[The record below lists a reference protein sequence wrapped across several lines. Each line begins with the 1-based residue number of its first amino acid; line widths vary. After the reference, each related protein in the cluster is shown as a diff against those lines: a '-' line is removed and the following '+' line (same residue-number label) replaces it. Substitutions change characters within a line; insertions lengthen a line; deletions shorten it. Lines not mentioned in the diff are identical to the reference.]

1 MSAGDNAE
9 TAQWFQDVM
18 LLATGQC
25 VVFSPS
31 AIVMTSNDS
40 SVRLLGRGYLKL
52 RVRPRLTLDGGASL
66 LAVGRTLPS
75 IDCDDPIADTPLT
88 PASDH
93 LPAQQE
99 LSYTA
104 CQGPPPTHALPVSDP
119 TERANV
125 HAIPSVV
132 PRSEDS
138 GTSFV
143 SANEPASRNG
153 PRAAPAHLKYL
164 IGWLQR
170 NGGVNTPLKLSD
182 AMSKLFWVGKK
193 IYGGQKHWWITM
205 LEEAKAEGLVEV
217 TNLNVKTK
225 ELKAQRTI
233 RLLHPG
239 PFTWV

>member
-25 VVFSPS
+25 LVFSPS
-31 AIVMTSNDS
+31 ALVMRSNDS
-40 SVRLLGRGYLKL
+40 LVRLLGRGYLKL

-66 LAVGRTLPS
+66 LTIGRTLPG
-75 IDCDDPIADTPLT
+75 IECQAPIVDTPLT
-88 PASDH
+88 PASSF
-93 LPAQQE
+93 LSAQRE

-104 CQGPPPTHALPVSDP
+104 RQAPLPSHALPISVLRD
-119 TERANV
+119 TANA

-132 PRSEDS
+132 PHSEDT

-143 SANEPASRNG
+143 SADEPTSANG
-153 PRAAPAHLKYL
+153 PRAVPAHLKYL

-170 NGGVNTPLKLSD
+170 NDGVNRPLNLNN
-182 AMSKLFWVGKK
+182 AMSELFWIGKK
-193 IYGGQKHWWITM
+193 VYGAKKKWWNPM
-205 LEEAKAEGLVEV
+205 LEEAQAEGLVEV
-217 TNLNVKTK
+217 TNLNAKNK
-225 ELKAQRTI
+225 ELKALRTI

-239 PFTWV
+239 PYIWM

>member
-1 MSAGDNAE
+1 MAARR
-9 TAQWFQDVM
+9 
-18 LLATGQC
+18 C
-25 VVFSPS
+25 SPS
-31 AIVMTSNDS
+31 GELYPASTA
-40 SVRLLGRGYLKL
+40 
-52 RVRPRLTLDGGASL
+52 RPRLST
-66 LAVGRTLPS
+66 R
-75 IDCDDPIADTPLT
+75 LT
-88 PASDH
+88 PASNY
-93 LPAQQE
+93 LPARQAPYA
-99 LSYTA
+99 LSISVPRDTA
-104 CQGPPPTHALPVSDP
+104 NAY
-119 TERANV
+119 
-125 HAIPSVV
+125 AIPSVV
-132 PRSEDS
+132 PHSEDS

>member
-1 MSAGDNAE
+1 M
-9 TAQWFQDVM
+9 
-18 LLATGQC
+18 
-25 VVFSPS
+25 
-31 AIVMTSNDS
+31 
-40 SVRLLGRGYLKL
+40 
-52 RVRPRLTLDGGASL
+52 

-93 LPAQQE
+93 LPAQRE

-170 NGGVNTPLKLSD
+170 NGGVNTPLKLND